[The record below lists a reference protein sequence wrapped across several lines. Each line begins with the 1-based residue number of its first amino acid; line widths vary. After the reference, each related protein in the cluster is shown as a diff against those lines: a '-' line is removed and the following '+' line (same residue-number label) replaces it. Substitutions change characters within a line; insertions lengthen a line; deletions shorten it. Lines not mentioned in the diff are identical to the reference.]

1 MARALRIGDPKLQP
15 NFLVREGGTGFW
27 VREKS
32 KSQIPRPRTIAK
44 GWMYIYKQQ
53 NKSRTMT
60 SSHSKCS
67 IELLIPIRKSFVCSF
82 HVFLD
87 VQYSGSLNLWKT
99 EGANARLSF
108 ARAGKALAI
117 SGANNSVQVIS
128 GQSLLQ
134 WTDDSSVELQGWFSD
149 FGRKSFYYIQNNKC
163 S

>member
-53 NKSRTMT
+53 NKSRTVT
-60 SSHSKCS
+60 SSHSNCS
-67 IELLIPIRKSFVCSF
+67 ILYRIIDSNQKSF

-134 WTDDSSVELQGWFSD
+134 WTDDYSVELQGWFSD

>member
-1 MARALRIGDPKLQP
+1 
-15 NFLVREGGTGFW
+15 
-27 VREKS
+27 
-32 KSQIPRPRTIAK
+32 
-44 GWMYIYKQQ
+44 
-53 NKSRTMT
+53 MT
-60 SSHSKCS
+60 SSPSTVNACLICWFELTK
-67 IELLIPIRKSFVCSF
+67 IEIIFLISF

-134 WTDDSSVELQGWFSD
+134 WTEDSSVELQGRLRDSAQYRFFCGWYGWPFVN
-149 FGRKSFYYIQNNKC
+149 FIKVMYANNILLKMRKNLWPTKRSPGPISGPQPTGWETLI
-163 S
+163 

>member
-1 MARALRIGDPKLQP
+1 MKVE
-15 NFLVREGGTGFW
+15 LVFES
-27 VREKS
+27 V
-32 KSQIPRPRTIAK
+32 KSQNNKYQDHDCQRLHVHLQTTKQVKNGDVIAFK
-44 GWMYIYKQQ
+44 MLYRIIDSNQK
-53 NKSRTMT
+53 
-60 SSHSKCS
+60 
-67 IELLIPIRKSFVCSF
+67 ELCSF

-149 FGRKSFYYIQNNKC
+149 FGRKSFYHIQNNKC